1 MVVDFLSSPPFFFL
15 KLDFGFRRSFIY
27 WHVRPYP
34 KRWRVSEWFY
44 GCLCRRFRGFTGLR
58 LILCKFLAPH
68 LCPALVIRIH
78 TLLPL
83 RFLKTPAS
91 KIHMWFRKLNEVFP
105 TASTS
110 PHSCDLGCLPYSG
123 TWDFFLL
130 PFLVVYFPHYPHM
143 FGMER
148 SGCVSLILHRSIMYL
163 RKE

>member
-1 MVVDFLSSPPFFFL
+1 MVVDFLSFPPFLFL

-58 LILCKFLAPH
+58 LILCKFLALH
-68 LCPALVIRIH
+68 LCTAWVIRSH

-91 KIHMWFRKLNEVFP
+91 KIHMWFRKLNEFSQLHQRLLIPV
-105 TASTS
+105 
-110 PHSCDLGCLPYSG
+110 PYS
-123 TWDFFLL
+123 
-130 PFLVVYFPHYPHM
+130 
-143 FGMER
+143 
-148 SGCVSLILHRSIMYL
+148 VSLILALGISFYCL
-163 RKE
+163 FW